1 MWEGGER
8 TRYWREGEERREMR
22 VMERKKQ
29 RQIPNDERKEIEWV
43 KEIWKRRDRMEKERG
58 GVRKKIFFWNF
69 YFLNKTVLT
78 VGQIK
83 HYLNFRVFL

>member
-1 MWEGGER
+1 
-8 TRYWREGEERREMR
+8 MR

-43 KEIWKRRDRMEKERG
+43 KEIWKRRDRMEKKGWVIER
-58 GVRKKIFFWNF
+58 KMLFWNI
-69 YFLNKTVLT
+69 YFLNKTVLS